1 MSLSLRWTDHNYETQ
16 ESTVGLV
23 QLPDTKAQTIFSEI
37 RKHLITTCSLS
48 INQCRGQA
56 YDGASNM
63 SGINNGVQAFFK
75 AEVKQALYVHCLAHS
90 LNLCLKDVTKTC
102 EVIRDILDFIYELTQ
117 LIKMS
122 PKRLTLFENLRKEVT
137 INSGEL
143 TPRLRMLCPTRWT
156 VRHSSIS
163 SILKNYDTI
172 QSALD
177 EISKG
182 HDEYAAKA
190 NGMASKMDNFDTLF
204 GLKLAYLIF
213 SAAEQVS
220 INIQAKDITVQ
231 EAVRGAQLLIRHL
244 SSMRNEAKFDSFYS
258 EVIRKSVDLTA
269 EPTLPRQRKRPRR
282 LDDGAS
288 SHTYEMPK
296 DRHRHMYFEAI
307 ELTAGEVERRFIQK
321 DLGIVN
327 EIESILMKF
336 ANGNTE
342 EGISPDLEM
351 YLKND
356 FALENLKT
364 QLSMLPDAIK
374 TSTLGI
380 KKVTNVRTIANV
392 MNECS
397 VYKSVLQEVDKLL
410 KLYLTFP
417 VTTSTAERSF
427 SSLRHVK
434 TYLRNTMTSSRLNN
448 LFLLYI
454 HRDMTDSLDLYNLA
468 KGFASENKCRMYYF
482 GRF

>member
-1 MSLSLRWTDHNYETQ
+1 
-16 ESTVGLV
+16 
-23 QLPDTKAQTIFSEI
+23 
-37 RKHLITTCSLS
+37 
-48 INQCRGQA
+48 
-56 YDGASNM
+56 
-63 SGINNGVQAFFK
+63 
-75 AEVKQALYVHCLAHS
+75 
-90 LNLCLKDVTKTC
+90 
-102 EVIRDILDFIYELTQ
+102 
-117 LIKMS
+117 
-122 PKRLTLFENLRKEVT
+122 
-137 INSGEL
+137 
-143 TPRLRMLCPTRWT
+143 
-156 VRHSSIS
+156 
-163 SILKNYDTI
+163 
-172 QSALD
+172 
-177 EISKG
+177 
-182 HDEYAAKA
+182 
-190 NGMASKMDNFDTLF
+190 
-204 GLKLAYLIF
+204 
-213 SAAEQVS
+213 
-220 INIQAKDITVQ
+220 
-231 EAVRGAQLLIRHL
+231 
-244 SSMRNEAKFDSFYS
+244 
-258 EVIRKSVDLTA
+258 
-269 EPTLPRQRKRPRR
+269 
-282 LDDGAS
+282 
-288 SHTYEMPK
+288 
-296 DRHRHMYFEAI
+296 MYFEAI

-321 DLGIVN
+321 DLGIVD

-397 VYKSVLQEVDKLL
+397 VYKSMLQEVDKLL

-468 KGFASENKCRMYYF
+468 KGFASENKRRMYYF

>member
-1 MSLSLRWTDHNYETQ
+1 M
-16 ESTVGLV
+16 
-23 QLPDTKAQTIFSEI
+23 
-37 RKHLITTCSLS
+37 
-48 INQCRGQA
+48 
-56 YDGASNM
+56 
-63 SGINNGVQAFFK
+63 
-75 AEVKQALYVHCLAHS
+75 
-90 LNLCLKDVTKTC
+90 
-102 EVIRDILDFIYELTQ
+102 
-117 LIKMS
+117 
-122 PKRLTLFENLRKEVT
+122 
-137 INSGEL
+137 
-143 TPRLRMLCPTRWT
+143 
-156 VRHSSIS
+156 
-163 SILKNYDTI
+163 
-172 QSALD
+172 
-177 EISKG
+177 
-182 HDEYAAKA
+182 
-190 NGMASKMDNFDTLF
+190 
-204 GLKLAYLIF
+204 
-213 SAAEQVS
+213 S

-258 EVIRKSVDLTA
+258 EVIRESVDLTA

-321 DLGIVN
+321 DLGIVD

-397 VYKSVLQEVDKLL
+397 VYKSML
-410 KLYLTFP
+410 
-417 VTTSTAERSF
+417 
-427 SSLRHVK
+427 
-434 TYLRNTMTSSRLNN
+434 
-448 LFLLYI
+448 
-454 HRDMTDSLDLYNLA
+454 
-468 KGFASENKCRMYYF
+468 
-482 GRF
+482 